1 MPFTMNIVKGIFI
14 GCLFFIFSVEL
25 QENLREIL

>member
-14 GCLFFIFSVEL
+14 GCLFFIFSVES
-25 QENLREIL
+25 